1 MVLWSC
7 SRSNL
12 WTAAAVPMLRAMEHT
27 AYLDTIRDETQR
39 FLEALAT
46 VPGDG
51 PVPTCEGWTVD
62 DLAWH
67 LAEVQHFWAEVV
79 STGKDGD
86 DVVAPARPG
95 DSAGLAELGA
105 RSGTGLLTALA
116 SRTPQDRCWSWHEDG
131 GSVGWVARRQAH
143 EVLVHR
149 VDAELAAGRAVTP
162 PSAELAADGV
172 DEVLRVMVDGVPG
185 WGTFTPDGLTVRVV
199 CSNAP
204 AAWVLALG
212 RFTGTG
218 PDSGTEY
225 DLDAAALLQ
234 EDGGG
239 VDALTLEGPAWDL
252 DRWLWGR
259 GDLAGVAV
267 SGDVALV
274 ERLRAL
280 VADATQ

>member
-1 MVLWSC
+1 
-7 SRSNL
+7 
-12 WTAAAVPMLRAMEHT
+12 MEHT

-39 FLEALAT
+39 FLEALAA
-46 VPGDG
+46 VPGDT
-51 PVPTCEGWTVD
+51 PVPSCRGWAAD

-79 STGKDGD
+79 STGQDGD
-86 DVVAPARPG
+86 HVVAPERPT
-95 DSAGLAELGA
+95 STAELAELAA
-105 RSGTGLLTALA
+105 RSGTELLAALA
-116 SRTPQDRCWSWHEDG
+116 ARSPQDRCWSWHDDG
-131 GSVGWVARRQAH
+131 GSVGWVGRRQAH

-149 VDAELAAGRAVTP
+149 VDAELTAGRAVTP
-162 PSAELAADGV
+162 PSAELAVDGV
-172 DEVLRVMVDGVPG
+172 DEVLRVMVDGVPA
-185 WGTFTPDGLTVRVV
+185 WGTFTPDGLTVRFVSTNV
-199 CSNAP
+199 P
-204 AAWVLALG
+204 ATWVLALG

-225 DLDAAALLQ
+225 DLDAAALLH

-267 SGDVALV
+267 SGDPALV